1 MGLSHTLLWDRTFV
15 IMKLSNYVSLAEVT
29 KSDTAKRRGISNEPT
44 PEHLENLKTI
54 CTEVFDKIRE
64 HFGVPIYISSGY
76 RSEALNKAIG
86 GSKNSDHNL
95 GRALDLDQ
103 DNRGNGITNMEVFEF
118 IKDNLE
124 FDQLIAEGSN
134 GDGDMNWV
142 HVGYRKGANRKQII
156 IAIFTGGKAKY
167 VPYTAETF
175 KKIYG

>member
-1 MGLSHTLLWDRTFV
+1 
-15 IMKLSNYVSLAEVT
+15 MKLSNYVSLAEVT
-29 KSDTAKRRGISNEPT
+29 KSDTAKRKGISNEPT

-54 CTEVFDKIRE
+54 CTEVFDKVRE

-103 DNRGNGITNMEVFEF
+103 DGRGNGITNMEVFEF

-124 FDQLIAEGSN
+124 VDQLIGEFQRA
-134 GDGDMNWV
+134 DGNFEWV
-142 HVGYRKGANRKQII
+142 HVGYRKGENRKQILV
-156 IAIFTGGKAKY
+156 AYKEGTKTKY
-167 VPYTAETF
+167 KPF
-175 KKIYG
+175 K

>member
-1 MGLSHTLLWDRTFV
+1 
-15 IMKLSNYVSLAEVT
+15 MKLSNYVSLSEVT
-29 KSDTAKRRGISNEPT
+29 KSDTAKRKGISNEPT

-54 CTEVFDKIRE
+54 CTEVFDKVRE

-103 DNRGNGITNMEVFEF
+103 DGRGNGVTNMDVFEF

-124 FDQLIAEGSN
+124 FDQLIYEFGTTKN
-134 GDGDMNWV
+134 PDWV
-142 HVGYRKGANRKQII
+142 HVGYRKGANRKQILV
-156 IAIFTGGKAKY
+156 AYRDAAGKTKY
-167 VPYTAETF
+167 KPF
-175 KKIYG
+175 K

>member
-1 MGLSHTLLWDRTFV
+1 
-15 IMKLSNYVSLAEVT
+15 MKLSNYVSLAEVT
-29 KSDTAKRRGISNEPT
+29 KSDTATRKGIDNNPT
-44 PEHLENLKTI
+44 AEHLENLKTI
-54 CTEVFDKIRE
+54 CVEVFDKVRE

-76 RSEALNKAIG
+76 RSAGLNKAIG

-103 DNRGNGITNMEVFEF
+103 DTRGNGITNMEVFEF

-142 HVGYRKGANRKQII
+142 HVGYRKGANRKQIL

-167 VPYTAETF
+167 VPYTAAKF
-175 KKIYG
+175 KEIYG